1 MADPG
6 VFGYEG
12 PYLADEPVG
21 LKIIAARLDMNPVT
35 LASRR
40 HRGRFP
46 KERAKLSTD
55 VPWWYWQTD
64 IVPWAR
70 AVGLLEPQGAG
81 DGATRAE

>member
-1 MADPG
+1 MT
-6 VFGYEG
+6 FGYGG
-12 PYLADEPVG
+12 PYLQDEPVG

-46 KERAKLSTD
+46 KERGKLSTD
-55 VPWWYWQTD
+55 VPWWYWNQD

-70 AVGLLEPQGAG
+70 VVGLLPAQGVA
-81 DGATRAE
+81 DGHPRPE